1 MIPESDQIFTEVEL
15 GTLEK
20 AINETTVI
28 KDQVILGEGE
38 GGRFGLR
45 FLSCT
50 FTQGH
55 GIECACFVSMPPADL
70 LCVSVFSNAHLD
82 TRLLCGG

>member
-28 KDQVILGEGE
+28 KDQMILGEG
-38 GGRFGLR
+38 GSFGLR
-45 FLSCT
+45 F
-50 FTQGH
+50 
-55 GIECACFVSMPPADL
+55 
-70 LCVSVFSNAHLD
+70 
-82 TRLLCGG
+82 

>member
-28 KDQVILGEGE
+28 NAS
-38 GGRFGLR
+38 GGRGGGSL
-45 FLSCT
+45 
-50 FTQGH
+50 G
-55 GIECACFVSMPPADL
+55 
-70 LCVSVFSNAHLD
+70 CVSCLKS
-82 TRLLCGG
+82 